1 MRKLEDLK
9 KDLLQDKLDKFYVF
23 YGEDFGIRKHYI
35 QKIAT
40 YFSTEPRY
48 IDDFNAIKV
57 SGRTKSLFG
66 PTEELVVIYDD
77 EEFAKQPE
85 REIQKFIDN
94 LRQYTCIF
102 VYEEPLE
109 SSNLF
114 KHFDQYI
121 TNFPV
126 VQDNIGIEFVKS
138 EVDLGSSDTEKLAHN
153 CYNNYSNIL
162 LESDKIKEYSQA
174 KNVSNQV
181 AYETLDIK
189 NQLLDRI
196 DKFNV
201 NEFMDDVLMGNS
213 RNLAYWYVVVKADID
228 KFIYSLVPMFNDF
241 LIAALV
247 KEHGKYDGSSLAY
260 EFKLNWGRAKTI
272 REMNIVYNHKYLF
285 ECAYKVACIDSDIK
299 SGRLEREKVID
310 YFYSSII

>member
-1 MRKLEDLK
+1 MKKLEDLK
-9 KDLLQDKLDKFYVF
+9 RELVRNKLEKFYVF

-35 QKIAT
+35 EKIAT
-40 YFSTEPRY
+40 YFSTPPKY
-48 IDDFNAIKV
+48 IDDFNAVKV

-66 PTEELVVIYDD
+66 PTEELVVIYND

-121 TNFPV
+121 TNFPI
-126 VQDNIGIEFVKS
+126 VQNNIGIEFVKS
-138 EVDLGSSDTEKLAHN
+138 EVDLDNKSVEKLAHN

-162 LESDKIKEYSQA
+162 LESNKIKEYSKA

-181 AYETLDIK
+181 AFEALDIK
-189 NQLLDRI
+189 NQLIEQI
-196 DKFNV
+196 DKFNA
-201 NEFMDDVLMGNS
+201 NEFMNDVLMGNN
-213 RNLAYWYVVVKADID
+213 RNLAYWYEVVKADPD
-228 KFIYSLVPMFNDF
+228 RFIYSLVPIFNDF
-241 LIAALV
+241 LIAALIQ
-247 KEHGKYDGSSLAY
+247 EHGKYDGSSMAY
-260 EFKLNWGRAKTI
+260 NNKLNWGRAKTI
-272 REMNIVYNHKYLF
+272 REMNIVYDHNYLF

-299 SGRLEREKVID
+299 TGKLEREKVID